1 PFYVNDATLPITTNR
16 EEPPNQAHHPL
27 VWRVDERFESESAFR
42 LHQRRAAASAWG
54 RQTAGIERDY
64 SITG

>member
-1 PFYVNDATLPITTNR
+1 M
-16 EEPPNQAHHPL
+16 
-27 VWRVDERFESESAFR
+27 DERFESESAFR

-54 RQTAGIERDY
+54 RQTAGIERDC